1 MTETG
6 FLENL
11 ASSLETLTRLRM
23 HGLQLS
29 IDDFGTGYSSIQQLS
44 RVPFTELKI
53 DRSFVAGIHANS
65 RNRSLVA
72 SMVNMAKELGLE
84 TVAEGAELESEVST
98 LRGLCCDQVQGYF
111 FGRPMAGDDFLT
123 WLEGDRVSA

>member
-1 MTETG
+1 MPASTLVIEVTETG

-53 DRSFVAGIHANS
+53 DRSFVAGIHTNS

-84 TVAEGAELESEVST
+84 TVAEGAELESEVERTSGAW
-98 LRGLCCDQVQGYF
+98 LRPRPGVFLRPPD
-111 FGRPMAGDDFLT
+111 GR
-123 WLEGDRVSA
+123 R